1 MITVSDFV
9 GFVGTGL
16 IIAAYLMLQ
25 TKRMSSE
32 QVSYSVMNLVGALC
46 ILYSLIFNFN
56 MSAFLVE
63 LFWVGISLVGIV
75 RWARGTR
82 RAPLR

>member
-1 MITVSDFV
+1 MIAVSDFV

-32 QVSYSVMNLVGALC
+32 QVSYSVLNLVGALC
-46 ILYSLIFNFN
+46 ILYSLTFKFN

-75 RWARGTR
+75 RWARSTQ